1 MPFLFCALICQ
12 SRRAVSK
19 IHKHGLCF
27 LFDFIGHPPLH
38 IFSIQWLISFYF
50 DIGKGNAKTGSPNVL
65 VLCKYFGSNFN
76 RDRTDFF
83 FLFCK
88 LTLDCISTVILIC
101 TERNK
106 TKWHAEEISKTVKWW
121 RSTTLLVCWPQS
133 KFNMLNQCHLR
144 FCCQTPQSYMHFFSV
159 KKKHTLW
166 VSWMSYEKTLDFTH
180 CTLLMVTHCMLGTEF
195 SIQETLTLSTKQS
208 ITE

>member
-50 DIGKGNAKTGSPNVL
+50 ENLKLGKGNAKTGSPNIL
-65 VLCKYFGSNFN
+65 VQILTG
-76 RDRTDFF
+76 TEQTFF

-101 TERNK
+101 AERSK

-121 RSTTLLVCWPQS
+121 RSTTLLCWQQS
-133 KFNMLNQCHLR
+133 EFNMLNQCHLR
-144 FCCQTPQSYMHFFSV
+144 FCCQTPQSYALVCFLL
-159 KKKHTLW
+159 KKTNIHYESHGW
-166 VSWMSYEKTLDFTH
+166 VMRKPWILHIVH
-180 CTLLMVTHCMLGTEF
+180 C
-195 SIQETLTLSTKQS
+195 
-208 ITE
+208 